1 MATIIAVSPGGA
13 NEGATL
19 LVSATDA
26 PSLAHVSGKAAADLA
41 VLRADSPTGAVKLSL
56 DGSLVIY
63 QERGSENL
71 RDWAGALLRRD
82 DLGESVII
90 DTELASVEEFA
101 ELAEGAL
108 LGAYRYNTYRS
119 TPRTAP
125 SSIAIVTSLDAQA
138 CAEALKRV
146 EVMVQAQLWV
156 RDLVNTPAADLRTV
170 ELAQAAEKLNA
181 PAGVSVRIWG
191 EDALRENNCGGLL
204 GVGAGSTAPSQLVRL
219 EWAGEGAS
227 KHVAL
232 VGKGITFDSGGMSLK
247 THDGLLEMKT
257 DMTGAATIAAVV
269 FAAARLNLPVK
280 VTGWMCIAENMLSGS
295 ATRVGDVLH
304 ISDGT
309 TVEVNNTDA
318 EGRLVLADG
327 ISQARLENPDEI
339 IDIATLTGAQIV
351 ALGPRCAGVM
361 GSDDLAEAIVAA
373 AEAEGEEMWKM
384 PLPEYLA
391 DGLKS
396 TIADLRNS
404 GPRGGGML
412 VAGLFL
418 KHFVKDSRWAHIDI
432 AGPSFITGEP
442 FGATPKGATGFAV
455 RTLVHHLE
463 SLSE

>member
-1 MATIIAVSPGGA
+1 MATIMTVSPGSA
-13 NEGATL
+13 NDGATI
-19 LVSATDA
+19 LVSSVDA
-26 PSLAHVSGKAAADLA
+26 PSLAQVSAEAKADLA
-41 VLRADSPTGAVKLSL
+41 VLQAGNAKGAVKLSL

-63 QERGSENL
+63 QERGGENL

-82 DLGESVII
+82 DLDESVII
-90 DTELASVEEFA
+90 DTELASVAEFA

-108 LGAYRYNTYRS
+108 LGAYRFNTYRT
-119 TPRTAP
+119 TPRPTP
-125 SSIAIVTSLDAQA
+125 SSIAIATTLDSEE
-138 CAEALKRV
+138 CAEALGRV
-146 EVMVQAQLWV
+146 QVMVEAQLWV
-156 RDLVNTPAADLRTV
+156 RDLVNTPAVDLRTV
-170 ELAQAAEKLNA
+170 ELAQAASALA
-181 PAGVSVRIWG
+181 STAGVSVRIWG
-191 EDALRENNCGGLL
+191 EDELRENNCGGLL
-204 GVGAGSTAPSQLVRL
+204 GVGAGSTSPSQLVRL
-219 EWAGEGAS
+219 EWAPQGAT

-257 DMTGAATIAAVV
+257 DMTGSATVAAAVY
-269 FAAARLNLPVK
+269 AAARLNLPVK

-327 ISQARLENPDEI
+327 LSQARLENPDEI

-361 GSDDLAEAIVAA
+361 GTDDLAASLVAT

-391 DGLKS
+391 EGLKS
-396 TIADLRNS
+396 TIADMRNS

-418 KHFVKDSRWAHIDI
+418 KHFAGDARWAHIDI

-455 RTLVHHLE
+455 RTLVRHLE
-463 SLSE
+463 ALGA